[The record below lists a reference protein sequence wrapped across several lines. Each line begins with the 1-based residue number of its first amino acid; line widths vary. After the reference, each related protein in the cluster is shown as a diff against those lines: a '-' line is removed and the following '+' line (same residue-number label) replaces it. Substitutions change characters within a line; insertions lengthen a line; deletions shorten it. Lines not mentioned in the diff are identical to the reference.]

1 MDNLNAMTFGQI
13 AAFAKCAPDPV
24 QFYKDTMTQI
34 GEHLSGIVKEE
45 LVDRET
51 RLKAMKAET
60 KFLAISFER

>member
-24 QFYKDTMTQI
+24 QFYRDTMVQI
-34 GEHLSGIVKEE
+34 GEELSSVVKEE
-45 LVDRET
+45 LTSRET

-60 KFLAISFER
+60 KFLAISFDR